1 MDITIDP
8 KRKRRKSGHT
18 SEKSVQDKPIE
29 NSNLKDNDMFY
40 VDEKAYKMPP
50 DLKNLPEFD
59 WNNPENQKILK
70 TEEEVRIK
78 KYGKLT
84 CKQMDQIC
92 EIKEILLKE
101 DSALP
106 RKRAFDLAWEKV
118 TGKKLPIIEK

>member
-84 CKQMDQIC
+84 PGTIYPALKYLRENKLIKYKQNGRKKVLRFCKKNWTDKFLTM
-92 EIKEILLKE
+92 
-101 DSALP
+101 A
-106 RKRAFDLAWEKV
+106 
-118 TGKKLPIIEK
+118 

>member
-1 MDITIDP
+1 
-8 KRKRRKSGHT
+8 
-18 SEKSVQDKPIE
+18 
-29 NSNLKDNDMFY
+29 MFY

-106 RKRAFDLAWEKV
+106 RKRAFDLDWEKV